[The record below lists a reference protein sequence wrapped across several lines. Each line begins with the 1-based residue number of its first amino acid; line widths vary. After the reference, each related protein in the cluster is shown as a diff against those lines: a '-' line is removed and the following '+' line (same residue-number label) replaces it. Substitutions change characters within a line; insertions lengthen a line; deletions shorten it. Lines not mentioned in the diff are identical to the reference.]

1 MMCRIIQTL
10 SMGFRWVLSL
20 HMWALC
26 RTRKWEEKGYI
37 WHKAPEDKFR
47 GYLRT
52 HDSICKNRDKKCY

>member
-1 MMCRIIQTL
+1 MSCRIIQTL
-10 SMGFRWVLSL
+10 SMGFRWVLLL

-26 RTRKWEEKGYI
+26 RNTKWEEKGYI

-52 HDSICKNRDKKCY
+52 HDCI